1 MLGSSRWV
9 GAGTGLIVVAV
20 VALGGGVSFAGSTPS
35 KTTSSAKK
43 QVTISSPSKTPV
55 TIGKISRGKPL
66 PKGYSVVSRA
76 VKVTRGKSST
86 TSSNYVSLSCPG
98 LLTVSALADSASL
111 GHPMPFTYN
120 KEQTFGR
127 SPVRLYPTARDVK
140 VGKSRSGTLYALCVP
155 NT

>member
-1 MLGSSRWV
+1 
-9 GAGTGLIVVAV
+9 VVV
-20 VALGGGVSFAGSTPS
+20 VMVLGGGVSFAGSTPS
-35 KTTSSAKK
+35 KTTTSAKK
-43 QVTISSPSKTPV
+43 QVTVSSPSKTPV

-66 PKGYSVVSRA
+66 PKGYSLVSRDI
-76 VKVTRGKSST
+76 KVTRGKSST

-98 LLTVSALADSASL
+98 LLTVSALADSKDL

-127 SPVRLYPTARDVK
+127 SPVRLYPTAREIK
-140 VGKSRSGTLYALCVP
+140 VGKSRSATLFALCVP

>member
-1 MLGSSRWV
+1 MVQRGRRTAIGVLACV
-9 GAGTGLIVVAV
+9 LAVPAGLA
-20 VALGGGVSFAGSTPS
+20 FAGSTPS

-43 QVTISSPSKTPV
+43 QVTVSSPSKTPV

-66 PKGYSVVSRA
+66 PKGYSVVSRE

-98 LLTVSALADSASL
+98 LLTVSALADSSSL

-120 KEQTFGR
+120 KEQTFGAAPCGCTR
-127 SPVRLYPTARDVK
+127 PPAT
-140 VGKSRSGTLYALCVP
+140 
-155 NT
+155 

>member
-1 MLGSSRWV
+1 MVRHKSLVTAS
-9 GAGTGLIVVAV
+9 VVAV
-20 VALGGGVSFAGSTPS
+20 VVLFAFAAGLAVAGSTPS

-66 PKGYSVVSRA
+66 PKGYSLASRE

-86 TSSNYVSLSCPG
+86 TSSNSVSLSCPG
-98 LLTVSALADSASL
+98 LLTVSALADSSSL
-111 GHPMPFTYN
+111 GRPMPFTYN